1 MKLGFDII
9 FLAAVAG
16 ASVGSFFLGD
26 ERTQRLM
33 IGSLVGVFAA
43 TQLAPLIAKYTA
55 SVSVLTVTN
64 ISFILTAAVIVA
76 FVVPRKLR
84 DAKWPKNKPRAVIG
98 GFLTA
103 LFLLGYSVGF
113 LSEDT
118 RTALVTDHNLA
129 ALSYDLRL
137 FSLAALVIWLIVTI
151 VIIGKAKK

>member
-1 MKLGFDII
+1 MKLGFDIL

-33 IGSLVGVFAA
+33 IGGLIGVFVA
-43 TQLAPLIAKYTA
+43 TQLATQIAKLTG
-55 SVSVLTVTN
+55 SISVLTVTN
-64 ISFILTAAVIVA
+64 ISFILAAAIIVA
-76 FVVPRKLR
+76 FVVPKKLR
-84 DAKWPKNKPRAVIG
+84 DNKWPKNKPRAVIG

-103 LFLLGYSVGF
+103 LFLLGFGVGF
-113 LSEDT
+113 LTPET

-137 FSLAALVIWLIVTI
+137 FSLAALVVWLLVT
-151 VIIGKAKK
+151 VIMVGKAKK